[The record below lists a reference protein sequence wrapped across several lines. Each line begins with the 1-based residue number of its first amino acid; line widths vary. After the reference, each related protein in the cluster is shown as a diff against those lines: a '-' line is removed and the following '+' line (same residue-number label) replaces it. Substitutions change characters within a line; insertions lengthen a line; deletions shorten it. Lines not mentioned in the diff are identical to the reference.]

1 MNLDKRF
8 IGEECFWVRLWVLFL
23 CFFLF
28 MSFLSEDGF
37 NAMGWSLTA
46 AVFTIACIIT
56 FFEYLY
62 KEDSVYLREQEL
74 EVVRFRKVK
83 TYHYERIQHFSL
95 VKKWRLARASSFFVL
110 VQQEPRFKI
119 QLADGDTLELFF

>member
-1 MNLDKRF
+1 
-8 IGEECFWVRLWVLFL
+8 
-23 CFFLF
+23 
-28 MSFLSEDGF
+28 
-37 NAMGWSLTA
+37 MGWSLTA

-95 VKKWRLARASSFFVL
+95 VKKWCLARASSFFVL

-119 QLADGDTLELFF
+119 QLADGDTLALFF

>member
-1 MNLDKRF
+1 MELTEFKQTVHRRG
-8 IGEECFWVRLWVLFL
+8 IFL
-23 CFFLF
+23 G
-28 MSFLSEDGF
+28 SV
-37 NAMGWSLTA
+37 MG
-46 AVFTIACIIT
+46 V
-56 FFEYLY
+56 
-62 KEDSVYLREQEL
+62 VYLREQEL